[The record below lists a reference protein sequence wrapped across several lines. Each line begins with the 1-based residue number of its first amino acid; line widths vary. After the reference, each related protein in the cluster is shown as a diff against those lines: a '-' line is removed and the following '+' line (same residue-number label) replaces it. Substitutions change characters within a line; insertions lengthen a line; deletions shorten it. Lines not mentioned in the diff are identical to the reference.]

1 MEDKELKKGCIYMDD
16 RGNSFIYEGEEG
28 GKCIG
33 TPLSGIYEIK
43 CGKCSVSKYV
53 GLKRPDEFINEK
65 MDSIVKELMN
75 VLMNVINIYGSSFT
89 FETDDDEK
97 KVSIYDK
104 ERNIVEVESLLSGE
118 KQYIRETNMLLIG
131 LLDKIRC
138 YGGLKNEEL
147 GRH

>member
-1 MEDKELKKGCIYMDD
+1 MEDNKLKKGCIYMDD

-28 GKCIG
+28 GKYIG
-33 TPLSGIYEIK
+33 TPLNGIYEIK
-43 CGKCSVSKYV
+43 CGKCFVSKYT
-53 GLKRPDEFINEK
+53 GLKRPDEFVNEK

-75 VLMNVINIYGSSFT
+75 VLMNVINIYGGSFT
-89 FETDDDEK
+89 FDTDDDEK
-97 KVSIYDK
+97 KVSVYDK
-104 ERNIVEVESLLSGE
+104 ERNIVEVESLLSGD
-118 KQYIRETNMLLIG
+118 KQYIRETNLLLIG